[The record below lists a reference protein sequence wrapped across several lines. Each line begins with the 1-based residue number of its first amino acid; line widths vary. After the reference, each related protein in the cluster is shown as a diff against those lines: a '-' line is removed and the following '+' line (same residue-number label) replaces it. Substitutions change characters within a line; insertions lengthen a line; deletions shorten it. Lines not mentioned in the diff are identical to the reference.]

1 MRLRVIVLALVAIA
15 VAVGL
20 VLPSA
25 GAKPPKPVKVKAG
38 QSFSVACLSGYT
50 ALGGTVEWY
59 NKDGQLVG
67 TSPGTVVGTS
77 TVMFGPA
84 PAGTTTAVTAL
95 NCQPPP
101 TTTTAEPTTTSSI
114 TTTTVE
120 PTTTTAE
127 PTTTSSTTTTTV
139 APTTTSSTT
148 TTTVGPNPTIHLT
161 GSFTYPTD
169 GEPRFIY
176 GGDPSLRF
184 PVCPAGTSLN
194 LDASVI
200 NLPADVTLLNFLDS
214 AIPSLIVEIPYIDPT
229 GNGDFEA
236 RTITYDYACVPA

>member
-1 MRLRVIVLALVAIA
+1 MRLRVIVFALVVIA

-20 VLPSA
+20 VVPSA
-25 GAKPPKPVKVKAG
+25 GAKPKPVKPGQFVTYTCATGEMAG
-38 QSFSVACLSGYT
+38 S
-50 ALGGTVEWY
+50 GTVAWFD
-59 NKDGQLVG
+59 KDGQVISVSAATASGATL
-67 TSPGTVVGTS
+67 TA
-77 TVMFGPA
+77 GPA
-84 PAGTTTAVTAL
+84 PARAKSYEFRSVI
-95 NCQPPP
+95 CIPPA
-101 TTTTAEPTTTSSI
+101 TTTTVAATTTSS
-114 TTTTVE
+114 
-120 PTTTTAE
+120 
-127 PTTTSSTTTTTV
+127 STTTTV

-148 TTTVGPNPTIHLT
+148 TTTVAPTTTTVAPTTTTVPDPTIHLT

-184 PVCPAGTSLN
+184 PVCPAGTSLD

-229 GNGDFEA
+229 GNGDYET

>member
-1 MRLRVIVLALVAIA
+1 MRLRVIVFALVAIA
-15 VAVGL
+15 VAAGL

-38 QSFSVACLSGYT
+38 QSFSEACPSGYT
-50 ALGGTVEWY
+50 ADGGTVEWY
-59 NKDGQLVG
+59 NKDGRLVG
-67 TSPGTVVGTS
+67 TGTGTVVGTS

-84 PAGTTTAVTAL
+84 PAGTTTAVTEL
-95 NCQPPP
+95 NCQPPAP
-101 TTTTAEPTTTSSI
+101 
-114 TTTTVE
+114 
-120 PTTTTAE
+120 TTTAE

-139 APTTTSSTT
+139 APTTT
-148 TTTVGPNPTIHLT
+148 TVPDPTIHLR

-176 GGDPSLRF
+176 GGDPSLGF
-184 PVCPAGTSLN
+184 PVCPAGTSFD

-200 NLPADVTLLNFLDS
+200 DLPSDVTLMNFLDQE
-214 AIPSLIVEIPYIDPT
+214 IPSLIVETPYIDVT
-229 GNGDFEA
+229 GNGDYET